1 MGAGRGDTNV
11 ELMPKRTDGSTPI
24 VETSP
29 EMTWKPPVGLEG
41 AAVDTESIFSLV
53 GGCPQS
59 EGIPEDL

>member
-1 MGAGRGDTNV
+1 
-11 ELMPKRTDGSTPI
+11 MPKRTDGSTPI